1 MQDPRAREFEGEKE
15 AMTATTSTYL
25 RGVEDDLK
33 IPPDTN
39 RNIEIRDRIREL
51 RRVRAKDL
59 VPNPKNWR
67 RHPKAQ
73 ADALRGL
80 LAEVGYA
87 DALLVRELSDSRLML
102 IDGHLRAETTPDSEV
117 PVLVL
122 DVTAEEADKILLTL
136 DPLAAIAEADS
147 ERIGKLLETVRTDDK
162 AVEALMRNTAGEQV
176 WASIH
181 PEDTFEPPAQFDRAG
196 ELQKKWGTKAGQ
208 LWQVGQ
214 HRLLCGDS
222 TSAEDVIRL
231 MNGKRAVLFA
241 TDPPYA
247 VGYTGG
253 SHPQSWGNKGAANRD
268 KDWSGQ
274 YVEARS
280 ADVKN
285 AEESGVELYRGF
297 VNTAKKHAIT
307 SDAAWYCWHAS
318 RRQMM
323 LESIWNEAGAFVNQQ
338 IIWVKT
344 RPVLTYS
351 TYLWQHEPCL
361 FGWIKGEKPKSY
373 RAEVGKL
380 AGEFPTTV
388 WSVPSSEIETD
399 AHPTSKPCKL
409 FALPMEMHTEPGEIC
424 YEPFSGSGSQLVAAQ
439 QTGRRCYA
447 IEKSEPFVAVALERM
462 AALGLKPVLVGE
474 L

>member
-1 MQDPRAREFEGEKE
+1 LTATIPTDPRGD
-15 AMTATTSTYL
+15 
-25 RGVEDDLK
+25 GNDLK
-33 IPPDTN
+33 TPLATRP
-39 RNIEIRDRIREL
+39 NIEIRDRIREL
-51 RRVRAKDL
+51 RRIRAKDL
-59 VPNPKNWR
+59 IPNPKNWR

-87 DALLVRELSDSRLML
+87 DALLVRELSDGQLML

-136 DPLAAIAEADS
+136 DPLAAMAEADS
-147 ERIGKLLETVRTDDK
+147 ERIGRLLETVRTDNQ
-162 AVEALMRNTAGEQV
+162 AVEELLRSTAGEQV

-181 PEDTFEPPAQFDRAG
+181 PEDTFEPPAQFDKA
-196 ELQKKWGTKAGQ
+196 ELQKKWKTKAGQ
-208 LWQVGQ
+208 LWQIGQ

-222 TSAEDVIRL
+222 TSAENVIRL
-231 MNGKRAVLFA
+231 MNGERAVLFA

-253 SHPQSWGNKGAANRD
+253 SHPQSWGNKGATNRD

-297 VNTAKKHAIT
+297 VDAAIKHAIT
-307 SDAAWYCWHAS
+307 RDAAWYCWHAS

-323 LESIWNEAGAFVNQQ
+323 LESIWNEFGAFAHQQ
-338 IIWVKT
+338 IIWVKS

-351 TYLWQHEPCL
+351 VYLWQHEPCL

-380 AGEFPTTV
+380 AGEFPTTI

-409 FALPMEMHTEPGEIC
+409 FALPMEMHTEPGDIC

-447 IEKSEPFVAVALERM
+447 MEKSEPFVAVALERM
-462 AALGLKPVLVGE
+462 AALGLKPVLIDE

>member
-1 MQDPRAREFEGEKE
+1 MQDPRARESEEGRE
-15 AMTATTSTYL
+15 ALTAPISTYP
-25 RGVEDDLK
+25 RGDGNDLK
-33 IPPDTN
+33 TSLATSP
-39 RNIEIRDRIREL
+39 IEIRDRIKEL

-59 VPNPKNWR
+59 IPNPKNWR

-87 DALLVRELSDSRLML
+87 DALLVRELSDGQLML

-136 DPLAAIAEADS
+136 DPLAAMAEADR
-147 ERIGKLLETVRTDDK
+147 ERIGRLLETVRTDNQ
-162 AVEALMRNTAGEQV
+162 AVEELLRSTAGEQV

-181 PEDTFEPPAQFDRAG
+181 PEDTFEPPAQFDKAG
-196 ELQKKWGTKAGQ
+196 ELQEKWKTKAAQ
-208 LWQVGQ
+208 LWQVSQ

-222 TSAEDVIRL
+222 TNAQDVIRL
-231 MNGKRAVLFA
+231 MNGERAVLFA
-241 TDPPYA
+241 ADPPYA

-253 SHPQSWGNKGAANRD
+253 SHPQSWGNKGATNRD

-285 AEESGVELYRGF
+285 AEESGGELYRGF
-297 VNTAKKHAIT
+297 VDAAIKHAIT
-307 SDAAWYCWHAS
+307 PNAVWYCWHAS

-323 LESIWNEAGAFVNQQ
+323 LESIWNEFGAFAHQEIV
-338 IIWVKT
+338 WVKS

-351 TYLWQHEPCL
+351 VYLWQHEPFL

-388 WSVPSSEIETD
+388 WSVASSEIETE

-409 FALPMEMHTEPGEIC
+409 FALPMEMHTDRGEIC

-439 QTGRRCYA
+439 QTGRRCHA
-447 IEKSEPFVAVALERM
+447 MEKSEAFVAVALERM
-462 AALGLKPVLVGE
+462 AALGIKPVLIGE